1 MAASPRLRAVLPVA
15 VAASL
20 LLCPL
25 RLTAQ
30 ASAAPLNA
38 PSTEE
43 LVRALTPSATTRSL
57 GARNLRVEAPSVD
70 LTVNFDFDSAR
81 LLPDARALVERL
93 AAALDSPAL
102 RALRFRV
109 EGHTDARGTLSYN
122 EALSTR
128 RARAVVDLLIARGVA
143 GDRLEAAGKGS
154 AELLDPADPHAA
166 LNRRVRVRVID

>member
-1 MAASPRLRAVLPVA
+1 MAASARLRVRLPVA
-15 VAASL
+15 AASLL

-25 RLTAQ
+25 RLPAQ

-43 LVRALTPSATTRSL
+43 LVQALTPPAATRSL

-81 LLPDARALVERL
+81 LLPDARALVDRL
-93 AAALDSPAL
+93 AAAMDSPAL
-102 RALRFRV
+102 RTLRFRV
-109 EGHTDARGTLSYN
+109 EGHTDARGALAHN

-143 GDRLEAAGKGS
+143 SDRLEAVGKGF

-166 LNRRVRVRVID
+166 LNRRVRVRVLD